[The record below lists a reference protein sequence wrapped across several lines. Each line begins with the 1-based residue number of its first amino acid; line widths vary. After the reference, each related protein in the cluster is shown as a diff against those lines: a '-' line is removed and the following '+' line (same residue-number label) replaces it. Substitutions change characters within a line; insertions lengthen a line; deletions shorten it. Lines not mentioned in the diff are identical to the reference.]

1 MKDAAAR
8 VTSKGQVT
16 IPKAVRD
23 ALGIDSGDSLLF
35 RLEGD
40 RVVLT
45 RTPDFIDLAGSVPVP
60 HDVADASWPEIRDR
74 ARRALGE
81 KYR

>member
-1 MKDAAAR
+1 MDVAAK

-23 ALGIDSGDSLLF
+23 ALGVEAGDSLLF

-45 RTPDFIDLAGSVPVP
+45 RTPNFLDLAGSVPVP
-60 HDVADASWPEIRDR
+60 EHLRGASWEEIKRETWR
-74 ARRALGE
+74 ARAAAR
-81 KYR
+81 K